1 MGVYI
6 PPRALYTNITHSL
19 IYFVATG
26 NIEVKQMTTNLD
38 SVLIKI
44 KGKDGLTY
52 TVDPTVTFKKR
63 NKFAQMD
70 LVQLGD

>member
-1 MGVYI
+1 M
-6 PPRALYTNITHSL
+6 THSL
-19 IYFVATG
+19 IYFLAKVILG
-26 NIEVKQMTTNLD
+26 GKQMTTNLD

-52 TVDPTVTFKKR
+52 TVDPTVTFQKR

-70 LVQLGD
+70 LIQLGD

>member
-1 MGVYI
+1 MGVYKH
-6 PPRALYTNITHSL
+6 PRALYTKQTPTL
-19 IYFVATG
+19 IYSLATVKLG
-26 NIEVKQMTTNLD
+26 GKQMTTNLD
-38 SVLIKI
+38 SVLIKV

-52 TVDPTVTFKKR
+52 TVDPTVTFIKR

>member
-1 MGVYI
+1 M
-6 PPRALYTNITHSL
+6 TNNRTPTAKAML
-19 IYFVATG
+19 
-26 NIEVKQMTTNLD
+26 QNLKD
-38 SVLIKI
+38 RQAKIMAKSVLIKV

-52 TVDPTVTFKKR
+52 TVDPTVTFEKR

>member
-1 MGVYI
+1 MVIRGVETAGGQ
-6 PPRALYTNITHSL
+6 RRVVM
-19 IYFVATG
+19 VAKKKTMT
-26 NIEVKQMTTNLD
+26 KTKMTTNLD

-52 TVDPTVTFKKR
+52 TVDPTVTFQKR

-70 LVQLGD
+70 LIQLGD